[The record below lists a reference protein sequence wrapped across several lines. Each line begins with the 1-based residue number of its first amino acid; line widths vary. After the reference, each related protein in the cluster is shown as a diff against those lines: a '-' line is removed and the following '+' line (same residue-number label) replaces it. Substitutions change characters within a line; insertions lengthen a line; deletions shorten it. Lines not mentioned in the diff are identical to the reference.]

1 LINSLKV
8 LYIHDIRR
16 KIILFFVVIAFWLLL
31 ISISQ
36 YLINR
41 LFLYTISID
50 DIISFSH
57 PAFLQID
64 DIYIKDFYPGVV
76 RTSSP
81 SVNFSTDEF
90 LSYSSLKGKF
100 SFEYPS
106 AFSIDEKDFSGCDIL
121 YHIDFHDKAENIHGF
136 IQVWNIYQSL
146 EEFLESSKKLSQQNF
161 SYFKSSPV
169 SSNYMKGF
177 FWDYSITTGESK
189 HIKGNEVFL
198 ENDGKMYR
206 ISLFVP
212 EISWNKKLSK
222 VFWDMVK
229 SLKVN

>member
-1 LINSLKV
+1 MKV

-16 KIILFFVVIAFWLLL
+16 KIILFFVVIAFWLLI
-31 ISISQ
+31 ISVSQ

-41 LFLYTISID
+41 LFLYTVSID
-50 DIISFSH
+50 NMISFSH

-64 DIYIKDFYPGVV
+64 DIYINDFYPSVV

-81 SVNFSTDEF
+81 SGNFSNNKF

-100 SFEYPS
+100 TFKYPS
-106 AFSIDEKDFSGCDIL
+106 AFLIDEKDFSGSDIL

-136 IQVWNIYQSL
+136 IQVWNIYQPL
-146 EEFLESSKKLSQQNF
+146 KEFLENSKNLSQQNF
-161 SYFKSSPV
+161 LDFNSSPV
-169 SSNYMKGF
+169 SSNDMKGF
-177 FWDYSITTGESK
+177 FWDYSISTDEGK

-198 ENDGKMYR
+198 ENNGKMYR
-206 ISLFVP
+206 ISLFVS
-212 EISWNKKLSK
+212 EKNWNSKISE
-222 VFWDMVK
+222 VFWNMVK